1 VVEICL
7 IKYSYYCL
15 NPILYLS
22 IPKGGTQFCIQIFLP
37 DFPDPIESLFID
49 KKKGKS
55 SKLAPHSY
63 GVFIETRISFPNYLG
78 LYLTYTSDQ
87 KLNCSHLPSLLR
99 R

>member
-1 VVEICL
+1 VVEIPL

-22 IPKGGTQFCIQIFLP
+22 IPKGGTQFCIPRRRP

-55 SKLAPHSY
+55 SKLALHSY
-63 GVFIETRISFPNYLG
+63 GVLIVTRISFPNRLG
-78 LYLTYTSDQ
+78 FYLTRT
-87 KLNCSHLPSLLR
+87 SHLRQRYNRTPSLLR